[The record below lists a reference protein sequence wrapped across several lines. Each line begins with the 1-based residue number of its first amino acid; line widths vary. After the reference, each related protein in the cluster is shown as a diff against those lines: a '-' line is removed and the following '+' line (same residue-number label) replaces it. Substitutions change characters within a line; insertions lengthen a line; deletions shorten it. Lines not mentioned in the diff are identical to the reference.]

1 MFRCLAVP
9 VAFLLSMF
17 AMAAHANE
25 SVIRKSLEQR
35 FPGAKVQSVVKT
47 PYAQLYE
54 VFMEGQLFYTDANA
68 RYLIVGKVIDAESR
82 VNLTER
88 RSEDLLRV
96 SFPSLPLENALKV
109 VKGDGSRKIAVF
121 SDPDCPFCKQ
131 YEEDLAKLDNVTIYT
146 FVFPIEGLHAGATE
160 KSKAIWCAPNR
171 VEAWDQWMRKNVL
184 PKNPGTCENPIAK
197 NVQLGGKLGVNGTPT
212 TIFADG
218 KRIPG
223 RIPTAQIEQRMNEAK
238 AAK

>member
-1 MFRCLAVP
+1 MLKRLAILV
-9 VAFLLSMF
+9 L
-17 AMAAHANE
+17 MAGWFSAAQANE

-68 RYLIVGKVIDAESR
+68 RYLVVGKVIDATSR
-82 VNLTER
+82 INLTER
-88 RSEDLLRV
+88 RAEDLMRV
-96 SFPSLPLENALKV
+96 SFASLPLENAFKV
-109 VKGDGSRKIAVF
+109 VNGDGSRKIAVF

-131 YEEDLAKLDNVTIYT
+131 FEEDLAKLENATIYT
-146 FVFPIEGLHAGATE
+146 FIMPIEGLHPGASE
-160 KSKAIWCAPNR
+160 KAKAIWCAPDR
-171 VEAWDQWMRKNVL
+171 VDAWNQWMRKNVL
-184 PKNPGTCENPIAK
+184 PKNLGNCDNPIAK
-197 NVQLGGKLGVNGTPT
+197 NVQLGSRLGINGTPT

-223 RIPTAQIEQRMNEAK
+223 RIPVAQLDQRMNEAK
-238 AAK
+238 GAK